1 MTATAPPIT
10 PTPEPVKPPRAT
22 RRRGLR
28 AGRGRTILLG
38 VVGILAL
45 AIVVEIVSRLGIVSE
60 VYLPHFSTV
69 IAQTVL
75 IFGDPGFL
83 NDLWVTLVTWFI
95 GIVLS
100 TVVAV
105 PIGILLGLSPVTYR
119 GARAPIELV
128 RTMPAVALIPLVML
142 ALGQTLQMQIVI
154 AMYAA
159 VWPILFN
166 TMYGVR
172 GVDPKAKD
180 MARVFGE
187 SRFGVIRRVVIPA
200 AAPFMA
206 TGVRISSSIVLIVI
220 ITVGILAGGSDGL
233 GAFIA
238 EQRAIG
244 LASAIVKM
252 YAAILVTGLLG
263 LAINSTLGWAERRW
277 LGWDATTRNDS

>member
-1 MTATAPPIT
+1 MTATAPPQAPPKHT
-10 PTPEPVKPPRAT
+10 EQPPRQ
-22 RRRGLR
+22 RRTLARGKSR
-28 AGRGRTILLG
+28 SILLG
-38 VVGILAL
+38 IAGIVGLGIIL
-45 AIVVEIVSRLGIVSE
+45 EIVSRLGIVSE
-60 VYLPHFSTV
+60 VYLPHFSSV
-69 IAQTVL
+69 IAQMVL
-75 IFGDPGFL
+75 IFGDTGFL
-83 NDLWVTLVTWFI
+83 YDLWVTLLTWFI
-95 GIVLS
+95 GLTLSAIVAIP
-100 TVVAV
+100 V
-105 PIGILLGLSPVTYR
+105 GILLGLSPVTYR

-172 GVDPKAKD
+172 GVDPKAID
-180 MARVFGE
+180 MGRVFGL
-187 SRFGVIRRVVIPA
+187 SRFGVIGRIVIPA
-200 AAPFMA
+200 AGPFVA
-206 TGVRISSSIVLIVI
+206 TGIRISSSIVLIVI
-220 ITVGILAGGSDGL
+220 ITIGILAGGSDGL
-233 GAFIA
+233 GAYIA

-277 LGWDATTRNDS
+277 LGWDSTTRNDA

>member
-1 MTATAPPIT
+1 VVLGI
-10 PTPEPVKPPRAT
+10 
-22 RRRGLR
+22 
-28 AGRGRTILLG
+28 AGI
-38 VVGILAL
+38 VGL
-45 AIVVEIVSRLGIVSE
+45 AIIIEIVSRLGIVSE
-60 VYLPHFSTV
+60 VYLPHFSSV
-69 IAQTVL
+69 IAQMVL

-83 NDLWVTLVTWFI
+83 YDLWVTLLTWFI
-95 GIVLS
+95 GLTLS
-100 TVVAV
+100 TIVAV
-105 PIGILLGLSPVTYR
+105 PVGILLGLSPVTYR

-180 MARVFGE
+180 MARVFGI
-187 SRFGVIRRVVIPA
+187 SRAGVIGRVVIPA
-200 AAPFMA
+200 AGPFIA

-277 LGWDATTRNDS
+277 LGWDSTTRNDA